1 MKCNQCGKSVEQS
14 CKRDDCGINVATI
27 KAELRR
33 QDLAMRRATDVKL
46 AESEFQ
52 RNYAKVADWSEGKGY
67 QKPSDRDMLAQW
79 AASSP
84 QGKLVIQ
91 AIARSL

>member
-1 MKCNQCGKSVEQS
+1 MKCLQCGKSVQQS
-14 CKRDDCGINVATI
+14 CSRDDCGINVESI

-33 QDLAMRRATDVKL
+33 QDRAERRAVDVKL
-46 AESEFQ
+46 AQSEFQ
-52 RNYAKVADWSEGKGY
+52 QNYAKVADWAESKGH
-67 QKPSDRDMLAQW
+67 QKPSDRQMFAQW
-79 AASSP
+79 AASTP

>member
-1 MKCNQCGKSVEQS
+1 MKCNQCGKAVEQA
-14 CKRDDCGINVATI
+14 CKRSDCGINEQTI

-33 QDLAMRRATDVKL
+33 EDRAQRAAVNVLMAD
-46 AESEFQ
+46 SQFQ
-52 RNYAKVADWSEGKGY
+52 RNYAAVAAWSEGKRW
-67 QKPSDRDMLAQW
+67 QKPSDRDMIAQW
-79 AASSP
+79 AASSA

>member
-1 MKCNQCGKSVEQS
+1 MKCNQCGKAVEQS

-33 QDLAMRRATDVKL
+33 QDRAQRQAIDVKL
-46 AESEFQ
+46 AGSTFQ
-52 RNYAKVADWSEGKGY
+52 QNYAVVAAWSERMGY

-79 AASSP
+79 AASTP
-84 QGKLVIQ
+84 QGKMVIQ

>member
-1 MKCNQCGKSVEQS
+1 MKCNQCGKSVEKA
-14 CKRDDCGINVATI
+14 CKRIDCGINVAAI

-33 QDLAMRRATDVKL
+33 QYREQKRAIDLKL
-46 AESEFQ
+46 ADSEFQ
-52 RNYAKVADWSEGKGY
+52 RNYERVAAWAEDKGY
-67 QKPSDRDMLAQW
+67 QRPEDRITLAQY
-79 AASSP
+79 AAMTP

>member
-1 MKCNQCGKSVEQS
+1 MKCNQCGKYVEQP
-14 CKRDDCGINVATI
+14 CKRDDCGINDRTI

-33 QDLAMRRATDVKL
+33 QDQAMRRATDVKL

-52 RNYAKVADWSEGKGY
+52 RNYAVVAAWSEGKRW

>member
-1 MKCNQCGKSVEQS
+1 MKCNQCGKYVEQS
-14 CKRDDCGINVATI
+14 CKRDDCGINVQTI

-33 QDLAMRRATDVKL
+33 QDYAMRRATDVKL

-52 RNYAKVADWSEGKGY
+52 KNYARVAAWSESKGY
-67 QKPSDRDMLAQW
+67 QRPSDRDMLAQW

>member
-1 MKCNQCGKSVEQS
+1 MKCNQCGKAVQQS
-14 CKRDDCGINVATI
+14 CQRSDCGINVITV

-33 QDLAMRRATDVKL
+33 QHVEMRRATDVKL

-52 RNYAKVADWSEGKGY
+52 RNYAKVADWSESKGY
-67 QKPSDRDMLAQW
+67 QKPSDRQMLAQW

>member
-1 MKCNQCGKSVEQS
+1 MKCNQCGKYVEQS

-33 QDLAMRRATDVKL
+33 QDKEMRRATDVKL
-46 AESEFQ
+46 AESQFQ
-52 RNYAKVADWSEGKGY
+52 QNYARVAAWSERKGY
-67 QKPSDRDMLAQW
+67 QRPSDRDMLAQW

>member
-1 MKCNQCGKSVEQS
+1 MKCNQCGKSVES
-14 CKRDDCGINVATI
+14 ACKRDDCGINVQTI

-52 RNYAKVADWSEGKGY
+52 QNYQRVATWAEFFGY
-67 QKPSDRDMLAQW
+67 QKPSDRQMLAQW
-79 AASSP
+79 AASTP

>member
-1 MKCNQCGKSVEQS
+1 MKCNQCGKSVERA
-14 CKRDDCGINVATI
+14 CKRDDCGINEKTI
-27 KAELRR
+27 KAEARR
-33 QDLAMRRATDVKL
+33 IRRNEQQNERYHAAQSD
-46 AESEFQ
+46 FQ
-52 RNYAKVADWSEGKGY
+52 QNYAVVAAWSEGKGY
-67 QKPSDRDMLAQW
+67 QRPSDRDMLATW

>member
-1 MKCNQCGKSVEQS
+1 MKCNQCGKYVDQPCE
-14 CKRDDCGINVATI
+14 RNDCGINEQTI
-27 KAELRR
+27 KAEARRIRRNELQNLR
-33 QDLAMRRATDVKL
+33 VKA
-46 AESEFQ
+46 AEAEFAG
-52 RNYAKVADWSEGKGY
+52 NYAIVAAWSESKGY
-67 QKPSDRDMLAQW
+67 QRPSDRDMLAQW

>member
-1 MKCNQCGKSVEQS
+1 MKCNQCGKAVEQS

-33 QDLAMRRATDVKL
+33 QDREQRRAVDVKQ
-46 AESEFQ
+46 ADSAFQ
-52 RNYAKVADWSEGKGY
+52 QNYAVVAEWSERMGY
-67 QKPSDRDMLAQW
+67 QKPSDRQQLAQW